1 MTEEIGESFF
11 NLLRIV
17 CKGLEGQSA
26 SLDKSL
32 SELRTHLM
40 NSGEEPN
47 EALIK
52 EIEQDIRI
60 LHLERQEN
68 SQDFLDVGLSWQRR
82 LTASKLEADQKQR
95 LHDLEN
101 DFRDSKSRVYL
112 LPAKFK
118 VLLELQRSADQILQ
132 ADTANLPD
140 NGPLLRRI
148 SDEIEQLLAQV
159 TPSQGLLTNYKQL
172 VSQAEA
178 GFEFENLPIA
188 IYQISQFIDSALEVK
203 GDDFSNYLQGLNKQL
218 SEVQGFIEK
227 SQGIDTL
234 GSKARSIADG
244 KVRDSIVN
252 IREVVLETKEVEQLQ
267 KALKVQLN
275 HIVGAMDSLQN
286 EDQKRESN
294 LQENYNSLK
303 RRVSEM
309 EEEAERV
316 KEYVEEQRK
325 SARIDALTELPNR
338 MSYNE
343 IMSHEIE
350 NFKRYSN
357 PLSLVICDLDH
368 FKVVNDSYGH
378 LAGDKV
384 LNLVARI
391 LCKGTRSSDFVTRYG
406 GEEFAII
413 LPSTDAEKAARSMDK
428 IRRLICK
435 SPFNYRGEP
444 IAISMSF
451 GVSEAIEGDTIES
464 LFSKADAALYK
475 AKANGRNEVCIG

>member
-17 CKGLEGQSA
+17 CKGLDGQSV

-32 SELRTHLM
+32 SELRAHLM
-40 NSGEEPN
+40 KSSDEPS

-68 SQDFLDVGLSWQRR
+68 SQDFLDVGLNWQRR
-82 LTASKLEADQKQR
+82 LTAAKLEPDQKQR
-95 LHDLEN
+95 LLDLEN

-118 VLLELQRSADQILQ
+118 SLLELQRSADQLLQ
-132 ADTANLPD
+132 ANATDLPD
-140 NGPLLRRI
+140 NSPLLRRI
-148 SDEIEQLLAQV
+148 SDEIAQLLSQV
-159 TPSQGLLTNYKQL
+159 SPSQGLLTSYKQL
-172 VSQAEA
+172 LTQAEN
-178 GFEFENLPIA
+178 GFEMESLPIA
-188 IYQISQFIDSALEVK
+188 IYQIAQFIDSALEVK

-227 SQGIDTL
+227 SQGIDTQS
-234 GSKARSIADG
+234 SKARSVADG

-252 IREVVLETKEVEQLQ
+252 IREVVLETKEVEKLQ
-267 KALKVQLN
+267 EALKVQLD
-275 HIVGAMDSLQN
+275 HIVGAMDSLKN
-286 EDQKRESN
+286 EDKKREN
-294 LQENYNSLK
+294 TLQENYDSLK
-303 RRVSEM
+303 RRVTEM

-316 KEYVEEQRK
+316 QEYVEEQRK
-325 SARIDALTELPNR
+325 TARVDALTELPNR
-338 MSYNE
+338 MAYNE
-343 IMSHEIE
+343 IISHEIE
-350 NFKRYSN
+350 NFKRYNN

-368 FKVVNDSYGH
+368 FKIVNDSYGH

-413 LPSTDAEKAARSMDK
+413 LPSTDAEKALKSMDK

>member
-26 SLDKSL
+26 SLDKNL
-32 SELRTHLM
+32 SDLRTHLM
-40 NSGEEPN
+40 NSQEEVS
-47 EALIK
+47 EALVK

-68 SQDFLDVGLSWQRR
+68 SQDFLDVGLNWQRR
-82 LTASKLEADQKQR
+82 LTTTNFDKEQKQR
-95 LHDLEN
+95 LRDLEN
-101 DFRDSKSRVYL
+101 DFRDSNSRVYL
-112 LPAKFK
+112 LPEKFK
-118 VLLELQRSADQILQ
+118 ALLELQRAADQIAQ
-132 ADTANLPD
+132 ADTSEFSD
-140 NGPLLRRI
+140 NTNILKRI
-148 SDEIEQLLAQV
+148 ADEILQLLGHI
-159 TPSQGLLTNYKQL
+159 TPSQRLLTNYKQAI
-172 VSQAEA
+172 SQVES
-178 GFEFENLPIA
+178 GLDIESLPVI

-227 SQGIDTL
+227 SQGIDTQ

-244 KVRDSIVN
+244 KVRDSIVS
-252 IREVVLETKEVEQLQ
+252 IREAVKETTEIEELQ
-267 KALKVQLN
+267 KKLKIQLN
-275 HIVGAMDSLQN
+275 HIVGAMDSLQS
-286 EDQKRESN
+286 EDQKREST
-294 LQENYNSLK
+294 LQANYDALK
-303 RRVSEM
+303 RRVSKMEAEAEKVQEYI
-309 EEEAERV
+309 EEE
-316 KEYVEEQRK
+316 RK
-325 SARIDALTELPNR
+325 SARVDALTELPNR
-338 MSYNE
+338 TAYNE
-343 IMSHEIE
+343 IMAHEIE
-350 NFKRYSN
+350 NFKRYGN
-357 PLSLVICDLDH
+357 PLSLVVCDLDH

-384 LNLVARI
+384 LSLVARI

-413 LPSTDAEKAARSMDK
+413 VPSTNAEKTAKSMDK

-451 GVSEAIEGDTIES
+451 GVCEAVSGDTIES
-464 LFSKADAALYK
+464 LFTRADAALYK
-475 AKANGRNEVCIG
+475 AKANGRNAVCIG

>member
-40 NSGEEPN
+40 NSSDEPN

-68 SQDFLDVGLSWQRR
+68 SQDFLDVGLNWQRR
-82 LTASKLEADQKQR
+82 LTTAKLPSDQKQK
-95 LHDLEN
+95 LNDLET
-101 DFRDSKSRVYL
+101 DFRDSNSRVYL

-118 VLLELQRSADQILQ
+118 SLLELQRAADQLLQ
-132 ADTANLPD
+132 ANTSDLPD
-140 NGPLLRRI
+140 NSPLLRRI
-148 SDEIEQLLAQV
+148 SDEIAQLLAQV
-159 TPSQGLLTNYKQL
+159 TPSQGLLTSYKQL
-172 VSQAEA
+172 LTQAED
-178 GFEFENLPIA
+178 GFEMESLPIA
-188 IYQISQFIDSALEVK
+188 IYQIGQFIDSALEVK

-227 SQGIDTL
+227 SQGIDTQ
-234 GSKARSIADG
+234 SAKARSVADG

-267 KALKVQLN
+267 KALKIQLD
-275 HIVGAMDSLQN
+275 HIVGAMDSLKN
-286 EDQKRESN
+286 EDKKREN
-294 LQENYNSLK
+294 TLQENYDSLK
-303 RRVSEM
+303 RRVTEM

-316 KEYVEEQRK
+316 QEYVEEQRK
-325 SARIDALTELPNR
+325 TARVDALTELPNR
-338 MSYNE
+338 MAYNE
-343 IMSHEIE
+343 IMSHEME
-350 NFKRYSN
+350 NFKRYNN

-384 LNLVARI
+384 LSLLARI

-413 LPSTDAEKAARSMDK
+413 LPSTDAEKAAKSMDK

-464 LFSKADAALYK
+464 LFTKADAALYK